1 MDNNSSSVF
10 LFYYLSSI
18 IYRLKKR
25 MIRTIP
31 SLQLLLIIDDQLVS
45 KLDNLEVF
53 TQVFN
58 DIALHYVKVVVC

>member
-10 LFYYLSSI
+10 YLTIFYHSLI
-18 IYRLKKR
+18 KKR

-58 DIALHYVKVVVC
+58 GIALHHVKVVVC